1 MEVKLPDL
9 SGSHFELPAMVRRR
23 EETPPI
29 SSGDDIKLKVPM
41 LLPAA
46 KHVLIKCSTRLS
58 NWCVPTSERAPECRQ
73 VLRIPTC
80 QVRPCSR
87 ERCAAV
93 QEPSL

>member
-41 LLPAA
+41 LL
-46 KHVLIKCSTRLS
+46 
-58 NWCVPTSERAPECRQ
+58 RAFKRASSISQ
-73 VLRIPTC
+73 
-80 QVRPCSR
+80 
-87 ERCAAV
+87 
-93 QEPSL
+93 